1 LRTFQ
6 GRASRHQPCPRK
18 IPSSPSDYVNNR
30 VRVAPLVLFGR
41 TTGEQSSVTPEILN
55 WSHRLFRRLQ
65 VCMLYLLDSD
75 LHVAEQPSCLFH
87 NSDVL
92 RAGYARHSRLRA
104 PIWGRPHQ
112 VLFLMSA
119 VEFPLPKRFMRR
131 APSTRKRPSQRI
143 TEGLAYCGGWSV
155 RTASRTTSEWF
166 ELLGLGL
173 DEKAIEAV
181 KNWRFE
187 PAMKD
192 GKRSPRRLTS
202 TSISIYTKK
211 S

>member
-1 LRTFQ
+1 M
-6 GRASRHQPCPRK
+6 
-18 IPSSPSDYVNNR
+18 
-30 VRVAPLVLFGR
+30 
-41 TTGEQSSVTPEILN
+41 TGEQSSVTPEILN

-119 VEFPLPKRFMRR
+119 VEFP
-131 APSTRKRPSQRI
+131 
-143 TEGLAYCGGWSV
+143 
-155 RTASRTTSEWF
+155 
-166 ELLGLGL
+166 
-173 DEKAIEAV
+173 
-181 KNWRFE
+181 RFE

-192 GKRSPRRLTS
+192 GKPVAVQINVDVNFNLHEKELNIRGS
-202 TSISIYTKK
+202 
-211 S
+211 